1 MIFWEIITKI
11 PKFMKIDRI
20 DREIL
25 RELQKD
31 SSQPISEIADRIG
44 LSMNA
49 CWRRIKQLQKQN
61 IIRKQV
67 TLLDHKAVGLGL
79 TVFVQVRTNQHNEEW
94 FDRFAKSIRQ
104 IEEVIEFHRV
114 SGDYDYLLKIIVA
127 DIADYDR
134 VYKRIIKSAPLQ
146 DVTSYFSMEKIKETT
161 EIPVTGQAGDGD
173 L

>member
-1 MIFWEIITKI
+1 
-11 PKFMKIDRI
+11 MKIDHIDQRI
-20 DREIL
+20 L
-25 RELQKD
+25 QELQKD
-31 SSQPISEIADRIG
+31 SSRPISEIADRVS

-67 TLLDHKAVGLGL
+67 TLLDQNALGLGL
-79 TVFVQVRTNQHNEEW
+79 TAFVQVRTNQHTEDW

-114 SGDYDYLLKIIVA
+114 SGDYDYLLKVIVA

-134 VYKRIIKSAPLQ
+134 VYKRIIRSAPLQ

-161 EIPVTGQAGDGD
+161 EIPVTTQAGD
-173 L
+173 

>member
-1 MIFWEIITKI
+1 
-11 PKFMKIDRI
+11 MKIDLI

-31 SSQPISEIADRIG
+31 SSQAISEIADRIG

-49 CWRRIKQLQKQN
+49 CWRRIKQLQKQG

-94 FDRFAKSIRQ
+94 FDQFAKSIRQ

-114 SGDYDYLLKIIVA
+114 SGDYDYLLKIIVSE
-127 DIADYDR
+127 IADYDR
-134 VYKRIIKSAPLQ
+134 VYKRIIKSTPLQ
-146 DVTSYFSMEKIKETT
+146 DVTSYSSMEKIKETT
-161 EIPVTGQAGDGD
+161 EIPVTARAGD
-173 L
+173 

>member
-1 MIFWEIITKI
+1 
-11 PKFMKIDRI
+11 MKIDRI

-49 CWRRIKQLQKQN
+49 CWRRIKQLQKQG

-94 FDRFAKSIRQ
+94 IDQFAKSIRQ

-114 SGDYDYLLKIIVA
+114 SGDYDYLLKIVVA

-134 VYKRIIKSAPLQ
+134 VYKRIIKSTPLQ

-161 EIPVTGQAGDGD
+161 EIPVTARAGD
-173 L
+173 

>member
-1 MIFWEIITKI
+1 
-11 PKFMKIDRI
+11 MKIDRI

-61 IIRKQV
+61 VIRKQV
-67 TLLDHKAVGLGL
+67 TLLDHKALGLGL
-79 TVFVQVRTNQHNEEW
+79 TVFMQVRTNQHNEEW
-94 FDRFAKSIRQ
+94 FNQFAKSIRQ
-104 IEEVIEFHRV
+104 TEEVIEFHRV
-114 SGDYDYLLKIIVA
+114 SGDYDYLLKIVVA

-134 VYKRIIKSAPLQ
+134 VYKRIIKSTPLQ

-161 EIPVTGQAGDGD
+161 EIPVTARAGAGTDAQAGD
-173 L
+173 